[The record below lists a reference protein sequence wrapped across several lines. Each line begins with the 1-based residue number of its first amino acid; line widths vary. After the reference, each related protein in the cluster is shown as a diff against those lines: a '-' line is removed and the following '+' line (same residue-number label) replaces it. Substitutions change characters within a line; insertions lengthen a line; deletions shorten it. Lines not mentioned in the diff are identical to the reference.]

1 MSLTMENEAQKDFI
15 SKFALFRCP
24 AVNDRDL
31 GTRVRMYTGSQSGKE
46 RIAFQQIDEK
56 YIWK

>member
-1 MSLTMENEAQKDFI
+1 MENEAQKDFI

-56 YIWK
+56 YI